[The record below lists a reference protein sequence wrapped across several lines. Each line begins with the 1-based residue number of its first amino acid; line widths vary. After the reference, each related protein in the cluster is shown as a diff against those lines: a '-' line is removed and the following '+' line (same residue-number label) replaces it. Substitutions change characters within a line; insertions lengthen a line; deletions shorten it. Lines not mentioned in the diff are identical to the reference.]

1 MVALVALVGI
11 ATPAL
16 LIVVWRVAIGSAATK
31 RALRLLRAIAV
42 PTSVLALLPLLTLL
56 SLTIGR
62 VGLVGVL
69 WTLLPV
75 LRRMLRGVLLMRLAT
90 RRWWALLLRA
100 TTART
105 IGHAAL
111 TLTLALTA
119 TRRRIL
125 MGALRLA
132 LIASR
137 RLAAT
142 LAGPL
147 FLVDPDGEAPT

>member
-119 TRRRIL
+119 TRRWIL

-142 LAGPL
+142 FAGPL